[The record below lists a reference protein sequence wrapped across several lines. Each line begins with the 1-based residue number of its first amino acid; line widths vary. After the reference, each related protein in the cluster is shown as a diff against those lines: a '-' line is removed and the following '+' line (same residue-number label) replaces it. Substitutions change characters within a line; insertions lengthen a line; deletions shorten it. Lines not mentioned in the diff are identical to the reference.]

1 MSPRVPPDQVSSYP
15 GGSCASSDGRRLD
28 DRDLI
33 LRRRRG
39 TRYGDTPADDSDDC
53 FLTAVQVRQ
62 RYGNASDMWL
72 WRLLR
77 DDSNFPRPIEIRKR
91 RYWKLSDLIAWERA
105 CARTSRLPPPKSAK
119 PATEGI
125 GQPASKSKRLSGA
138 PEPEA
143 NNSEPIKNE
152 PAQAR
157 RRREVGS

>member
-1 MSPRVPPDQVSSYP
+1 MSPRIPPDQLSSYP
-15 GGSCASSDGRRLD
+15 GGSRASSDGRLD

-39 TRYGDTPADDSDDC
+39 TRYGDTPADDGDDC

-62 RYGNASDMWL
+62 RYGDASDMWL

-105 CARTSRLPPPKSAK
+105 CVQNR
-119 PATEGI
+119 
-125 GQPASKSKRLSGA
+125 
-138 PEPEA
+138 
-143 NNSEPIKNE
+143 
-152 PAQAR
+152 AQY
-157 RRREVGS
+157 